1 MSHPLD
7 RPVWNALHSGWA
19 ELARGGDQALQLSPN
34 YGPFAA
40 AVDQSAE
47 SLAALARLTPGDEGL
62 WIVETEAWPELPG
75 LREIKRALCDQMTA
89 QAVPPAPESLD
100 YVLLTEDDAAQM
112 FALARATKPG
122 PFARHT
128 HRLSQ
133 FVGIKQDGRL
143 VAMAGERMRLTG
155 FAEISG
161 VCTDLTFR
169 GRGYAAGL
177 MRVVA
182 NRILARGERPF
193 LHTYADNAGAIAL
206 YESLGFSKRTTVV
219 LTAFIHAPAA

>member
-19 ELARGGDQALQLSPN
+19 ELARGGDQALQLSPD

-40 AVDQSAE
+40 AVDQSAD
-47 SLAALARLTPGDEGL
+47 SLAALTRLTPGDEGL
-62 WIVETEAWPELPG
+62 WIVETEAWPAPPG
-75 LREIKRALCDQMTA
+75 LREIKRALCDQMIAAAT
-89 QAVPPAPESLD
+89 PPAPEGLD
-100 YVLLTEDDAAQM
+100 CVLLSEDDAVQM

-133 FVGIKQDGRL
+133 FIGIKHDGRL
-143 VAMAGERMRLTG
+143 VAMAGERMRVTG
-155 FAEISG
+155 FAEVSG
-161 VCTDLTFR
+161 VCTDPAFR

-177 MRVVA
+177 MRVIA
-182 NRILARGERPF
+182 NRILARGETPF
-193 LHTYADNAGAIAL
+193 LHTYSDNAGAIAL
-206 YESLGFSKRTTVV
+206 YESLGFRKRATVT
-219 LTAFIHAPAA
+219 LTAFSK